1 MNKHFVEYLNEWM
14 RKSKNDILAAQR
26 LIELEPII
34 LDYACF
40 HCQQAIE
47 KSLKAFLFFNKV
59 DVEKTHNIILLLE
72 QCAQF
77 DAIFNSIEVGDI
89 NNFAVDS
96 RYPDLSDLPELDEA
110 NKYYQLALE
119 VYNLVK
125 ERIVKLDS

>member
-1 MNKHFVEYLNEWM
+1 MNKHFADYVNEWM
-14 RKSKNDILAAQR
+14 RKSKNDILCAQR

-47 KSLKAFLFFNKV
+47 KSLKAYLFFNKV

-72 QCAQF
+72 QCSQF
-77 DAIFNSIEVGDI
+77 DSVFNNIEADNI
-89 NNFAVDS
+89 NKFAVDS

-125 ERIVKLDS
+125 ERIVLQD